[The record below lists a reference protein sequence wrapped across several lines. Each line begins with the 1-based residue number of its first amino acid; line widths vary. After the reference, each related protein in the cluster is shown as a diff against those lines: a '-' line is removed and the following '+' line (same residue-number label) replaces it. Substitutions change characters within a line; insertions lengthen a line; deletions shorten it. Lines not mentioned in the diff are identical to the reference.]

1 MTAPARITILG
12 SGTSTGVPVIGCAC
26 AVCASSDPHDKR
38 TRTSLVV
45 TLPSGANLLFDT
57 APELRLQA
65 VAVGLREIAAV
76 IYTHLHA
83 DHCHGFDDLRAFA
96 FHAGGAIPCYLAR
109 GAEAEF
115 RRRFAYALEDTGY
128 AGAKPQVDIRVF
140 DEAPFEVAGVVLEPA
155 FAPHGA
161 FTTAVFRL
169 GAFAYATDFKALPDA
184 LIARWR
190 GQIHTM
196 VASGLHFSPHPT
208 HSTLPETLA
217 LFEKLE
223 VKRGIITHMS
233 HEIEHARDSAKLP
246 PNVQLGFDGM
256 SVDAPLT
263 LP

>member
-1 MTAPARITILG
+1 MTTTARITLLG
-12 SGTSTGVPVIGCAC
+12 TGTSTGIPVIGCQC
-26 AVCASSDPHDKR
+26 AVCTSAEPRNKR

-45 TLPSGANLLFDT
+45 TLPNGENILFDT

-65 VAVGLREIAAV
+65 VSVGLRRIAAV

-96 FHAGGAIPCYLAR
+96 FHAGGAVPCYLPR
-109 GAEAEF
+109 YAEGEF

-128 AGAKPQVDIRVF
+128 VGAKPQVDLRLF
-140 DEAPFEVAGVVLEPA
+140 DEAPFRVAGCEIEPA

-169 GAFAYATDFKALPDA
+169 GAFAYATDFKALPEL
-184 LIARWR
+184 LIQRWR
-190 GQIHTM
+190 GRLHTM
-196 VASGLHFSPHPT
+196 VASGLHYTPHPT

-217 LFEKLE
+217 LLQKLQ

-233 HEIEHARDSAKLP
+233 HEIDHFTDSAKLP
-246 PNVQLGFDGM
+246 PGVELGYDGM